1 MTLTRNQKLWLSIA
15 GVLLGLPILIL
26 TFIFKDNLI
35 EANPLNAGIV
45 LVYLLFIVG
54 AIFLLVGL
62 WMLYA
67 YLYDG
72 ELKLTTRH
80 LTVIAIQSALSV
92 LLYYFVKFP
101 AAILNGRQNV
111 YSHDYE

>member
-1 MTLTRNQKLWLSIA
+1 MSLTREQKLLLSII
-15 GVLLGLPILIL
+15 GMVIGLPILVL
-26 TFIFKDNLI
+26 TFIFKDGLI
-35 EANPLNAGIV
+35 EANPLNAGLV
-45 LVYLLFIVG
+45 FVYLLFIVG

-67 YLYDG
+67 YLYDDKI
-72 ELKLTTRH
+72 KLTTRH

-101 AAILNGRQNV
+101 LPFFP
-111 YSHDYE
+111 